1 MKKIILRKLLATAFG
16 FALFIFI
23 FTIGSAVLLTFA
35 NFFQSAFLRLCIL
48 VGIPL
53 FFCLRRVYRLRLDN
67 NEQRTAY
74 CAAIGDGEAFWQIER
89 RYLVQFTEFR
99 VECLIALVLSV
110 GGELFVAIPLLVASE
125 GSPIAKLFAVLSM
138 LILFSALSLGGVL
151 GLWVLVHRRFY
162 REHRELHNRNGSTSD
177 L

>member
-1 MKKIILRKLLATAFG
+1 MAAPCFFLLH
-16 FALFIFI
+16 
-23 FTIGSAVLLTFA
+23 
-35 NFFQSAFLRLCIL
+35 
-48 VGIPL
+48 
-53 FFCLRRVYRLRLDN
+53 N

-74 CAAIGDGEAFWQIER
+74 CAATLDGETFWQIER

-99 VECLIALVLSV
+99 VECLLALVLSV
-110 GGELFVAIPLLVASE
+110 GGALFVAIPLLVASE
-125 GSPIAKLFAVLSM
+125 GLPIAKLFAALSM

-162 REHRELHNRNGSTSD
+162 QEHRELHNRNGSTSD